1 MTKDIIK
8 RSLELVKTDKMS
20 HTEKVLYDVGTFLNF
35 LFGTII
41 RAKYRAIWN
50 KVSDTYTIIIIS
62 SRTDVTFSPKFF
74 RVVDGYLKQC
84 WINEFVEELDKIFD
98 DEDREDIEILL
109 PLARRYYQ
117 VWLDNTT
124 VISGMTVS
132 DPEIIP
138 YLMRREDKILYSIKT
153 CLML

>member
-74 RVVDGYLKQC
+74 TVVDGYLKQC